1 MVVPIVV
8 GPHEEGYRARTGS
21 PLDLTADGPTADA
34 AVTALQ
40 DLVSMRLRT
49 VQLRAI
55 DVPDPQPL
63 AEPAPNPV
71 REAVFQG
78 YLEEVARI
86 RSVTNTIPGED
97 E

>member
-8 GPHEEGYRARTGS
+8 GPYEAGFRARTGS
-21 PLDLTADGPTADA
+21 PLDLTADGPTADD

-40 DLVSMRLRT
+40 SLVADRLRT
-49 VQLRAI
+49 VELRAI
-55 DVPDPQPL
+55 DVPDPPAP

-86 RSVTNTIPGED
+86 RSVTNTIPDDD